1 MDANALLSRI
11 DAEAAELERLPLGS
25 DAVSRALHTGLRE
38 AITVRREVH
47 GDPRPQHIYPGDTP
61 VFLDRLTFRHQL
73 RLMDPAEELAFLAL
87 DCERLGAARVGER
100 FFAAY
105 RRITHDDVAA
115 PLVACYRVRRALPW
129 AWLSGSHLQRG
140 APEQPWRGI
149 ACNYLRLGLASLAMI
164 DSKSP
169 FDGGERR
176 QGRWRA
182 GKFRCRLNRRAP
194 RSANHLR

>member
-115 PLVACYRVRRALPW
+115 PLVACYRARRALLW
-129 AWLSGSHLQRG
+129 AG
-140 APEQPWRGI
+140 
-149 ACNYLRLGLASLAMI
+149 
-164 DSKSP
+164 
-169 FDGGERR
+169 
-176 QGRWRA
+176 
-182 GKFRCRLNRRAP
+182 
-194 RSANHLR
+194 